1 MPRITDRQIE
11 ALRAVWE
18 ARKPQFLSN
27 DERRAWKELRPLLDR
42 SKCVGMGRGDA
53 AGNRAT
59 EIKNPRLV
67 PSPALRRVKDQSG
80 ERRPTTVKK

>member
-27 DERRAWKELRPLLDR
+27 DERRAWKELRPLL
-42 SKCVGMGRGDA
+42 GGDA